1 MRISSLRTR
10 GVQFRKFGIAN
21 HLQIDERLYV
31 IGNGQ
36 HPKTALRLGARRL
49 FAALFLGVIVLAA
62 ILSFTTTAQP
72 AKKLRVVTTIF
83 PIYCFA
89 SGVIGSE
96 GDVQNLLPPNV
107 GPHDYQLSPS
117 DLRKIKD
124 ADVIILNGLALDNWV
139 TKAIDP
145 ARKQM
150 VIVLSDLLKKDQLI
164 VSSTDLDIDGK
175 HAHGHEHQHGPA
187 NPHIWLNPQLAI
199 QCVSNITAAV
209 SAMNPAYA
217 KNAEAYIAR
226 LKQLDADLETQL
238 ASVRDKTFITQH
250 DAFPYF
256 VARYKLKQVGILE
269 PTPDVSPSPRFLADL
284 LKVIREK
291 KVQVIF
297 NDPRSSPR
305 LAKQVAR
312 DAKIRT
318 AELDPLESGK
328 LDPAGYE
335 SGMRRNAATLVREL
349 K

>member
-1 MRISSLRTR
+1 MT
-10 GVQFRKFGIAN
+10 
-21 HLQIDERLYV
+21 
-31 IGNGQ
+31 GNGQ

-49 FAALFLGVIVLAA
+49 FVVLLFSVLFLTLF
-62 ILSFTTTAQP
+62 LHSTAQP
-72 AKKLRVVTTIF
+72 ASKKLRVVTTIF

-89 SGVIGSE
+89 SGVIASE

-145 ARKQM
+145 ARKQK
-150 VIVLSDLLKKDQLI
+150 VIVLGDLLKKDQLI

-226 LKQLDADLETQL
+226 LRQLDTDLETQL
-238 ASVRDKTFITQH
+238 APVQDKAFITQH

-284 LKVIREK
+284 LKVIRDK
-291 KVQVIF
+291 KVQIIF

-318 AELDPLESGK
+318 AELDTLESGK

>member
-1 MRISSLRTR
+1 MATNRQRPAVPRFFLALLFSVALLTIFLHSS
-10 GVQFRKFGIAN
+10 
-21 HLQIDERLYV
+21 
-31 IGNGQ
+31 
-36 HPKTALRLGARRL
+36 
-49 FAALFLGVIVLAA
+49 
-62 ILSFTTTAQP
+62 AQP
-72 AKKLRVVTTIF
+72 SPKKLRVVTTIF

-117 DLRKIKD
+117 DLRKLKE

-139 TKAIDP
+139 AKAIDP
-145 ARKQM
+145 NKKQK
-150 VIVLSDLLKKDQLI
+150 VIVLGDLLKKDQLI

-187 NPHIWLNPQLAI
+187 NPHIWLNPQLAA
-199 QCVSNITAAV
+199 QCVSNIVTAIGG
-209 SAMNPAYA
+209 MNPAYA
-217 KNAEAYIAR
+217 KNGETYVAR
-226 LKQLDADLETQL
+226 LTQLDMDLETQL
-238 ASVRDKTFITQH
+238 APVREKAFITQH

-256 VARYKLKQVGILE
+256 VARFKLKQVGILE

-318 AELDPLESGK
+318 AELDTLESGK
-328 LDPAGYE
+328 LDPTGYE
-335 SGMRRNAATLVREL
+335 TGMRRDAAILVREL

>member
-1 MRISSLRTR
+1 VATNRQRP
-10 GVQFRKFGIAN
+10 GV
-21 HLQIDERLYV
+21 
-31 IGNGQ
+31 
-36 HPKTALRLGARRL
+36 RRS
-49 FAALFLGVIVLAA
+49 FAALLFSALVCALL
-62 ILSFTTTAQP
+62 LSPSTAQP
-72 AKKLRVVTTIF
+72 AAKKLRVVTTIF

-89 SGVIGSE
+89 SAVIGSE
-96 GDVQNLLPPNV
+96 GEVQNLLPPNV

-117 DLRKIKD
+117 DLRKIKE

-139 TKAIDP
+139 AKAIDP
-145 ARKQM
+145 NKKQK
-150 VIVLSDLLKKDQLI
+150 VIVLGDLLKKDQLI
-164 VSSTDLDIDGK
+164 VSSTDLDIEGK
-175 HAHGHEHQHGPA
+175 HEHGHEHQHGPA

-199 QCVSNITAAV
+199 QWVSNIAGV
-209 SAMNPAYA
+209 VGPMNSAYQT
-217 KNAEAYIAR
+217 NASNYVAR
-226 LKQLDADLETQL
+226 LKQLDSDLETQL
-238 ASVRDKTFITQH
+238 APVRDKAFITQH

-284 LKVIREK
+284 LKVIRDK

-318 AELDPLESGK
+318 AELDTLESGK

-335 SGMRRNAATLVREL
+335 TGMRRNAATLVREL